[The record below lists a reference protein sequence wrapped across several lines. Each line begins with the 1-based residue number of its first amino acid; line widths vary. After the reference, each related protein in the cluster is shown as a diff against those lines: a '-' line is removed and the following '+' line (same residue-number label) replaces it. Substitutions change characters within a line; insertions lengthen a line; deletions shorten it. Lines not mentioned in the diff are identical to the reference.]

1 MKSMTGYG
9 ESKQEIEGI
18 SVNFRIYTLNHRYRD
33 IQINCSEEIPYK
45 WQKNIIGTTK
55 NKIERGKI
63 FIDIKIIRKKPPFCS
78 LTINKELLSHYYE
91 NLTSLIKILGLK
103 DEIKLSHL
111 LTVPG
116 ITIIK
121 TGEDVKVENLVY
133 QTCEEA
139 LSELTIERNQ
149 EGANHLMAIRR
160 CLKNIRFCFSKVKK
174 GAPQIR
180 RQYREKLE
188 KELSKITSE
197 KEKPLLIR
205 EIANLLMRGDIN
217 EELVRFS
224 SHLEQFQKT
233 LRVKKP
239 MGKRL
244 TFIIQEMNRE
254 VNTMGAKINSP
265 IISRELITIK
275 EEVERIRELV
285 QNIE

>member
-1 MKSMTGYG
+1 MTGYG

-45 WQKNIIGTTK
+45 WQKNIIGKTK

-63 FIDIKIIRKKPPFCS
+63 FIDVKIIRKKPPFCS

-121 TGEDVKVENLVY
+121 TGEDAKVENLVY

-149 EGANHLMAIRR
+149 EGTNHLMAIRR
-160 CLKNIRFCFSKVKK
+160 CLKNIRSCFSKVKK

-180 RQYREKLE
+180 RQYREKIE

-254 VNTMGAKINSP
+254 INTIGSKANNL
-265 IISRELITIK
+265 EITK
-275 EEVERIRELV
+275 QVVEVKSQIENIREQI